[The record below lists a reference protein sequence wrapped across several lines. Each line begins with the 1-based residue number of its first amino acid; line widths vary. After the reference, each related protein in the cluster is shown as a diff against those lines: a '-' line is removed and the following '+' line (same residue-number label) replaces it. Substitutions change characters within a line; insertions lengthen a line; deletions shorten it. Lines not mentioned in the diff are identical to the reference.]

1 MAALLDF
8 VYLGEAKVDQEHLG
22 SFLALA
28 EHISPL
34 LSAEAAT
41 AALELTVQQR
51 IRMWRAA
58 LSVDPGDFVWNFKR
72 FRQFVSQHGTQE
84 RQE

>member
-51 IRMWRAA
+51 IHM
-58 LSVDPGDFVWNFKR
+58 
-72 FRQFVSQHGTQE
+72 
-84 RQE
+84 